1 MAMADIISISTA
13 TRRPHKTADANA
25 IAAGPAQLLFFTGV
39 RYERYDFAEKT
50 KTRKRKGNAD
60 ASSET
65 ALNA

>member
-1 MAMADIISISTA
+1 MADIISISTA
-13 TRRPHKTADANA
+13 TRRPQKTADA

-50 KTRKRKGNAD
+50 KTRKRKGNAA